1 MALYAGFH
9 DQIRPRQGRGG
20 DFVVN
25 RQATDLAY
33 KKDMADTFATQF
45 ISGSPKA
52 DMQTQ
57 GREEELVK
65 GGIVWKRRLQ
75 RKEKI

>member
-9 DQIRPRQGRGG
+9 YQIRPRQGRGG

-33 KKDMADTFATQF
+33 KKDMAGTFATQF
-45 ISGSPKA
+45 VSGSPEV
-52 DMQTQ
+52 DRRTQ
-57 GREEELVK
+57 GREGFLQK
-65 GGIVWKRRLQ
+65 GDDL
-75 RKEKI
+75 